1 MFKPGGLF
9 SGWLSSKMHL
19 LWVYVRIIPLT
30 VLWRYYRRMPRNSK
44 SRPELPLLPPID
56 FHPPSNGEFWP
67 LPPSLRALEAM
78 RRWLLMVEEKHRR
91 LGMTRRDFAN
101 SACGYA
107 AALLAINQASCAS
120 SKPNASKDA
129 GVGSDSPSA
138 GNGPIPG
145 CGMPTSTSG
154 TTPGMNS
161 VPGVGALPTASGSPT
176 IPGGGMSTGG
186 GPVNA
191 DAGWPS
197 PPSIPATG
205 DAGFMVTEEM
215 TEDVDAAAEM
225 LGGNE
230 FIFDV
235 QTHTS
240 TEIAEPWDGIPP
252 DERALDFI
260 TQIFVQSETDVA
272 VLSGPPNSR
281 SLGAP
286 SMAAR
291 AQVQELIDRLAGPR
305 LLIHANADP
314 ERGAAELDYM
324 GQLAEQYNPSAWK
337 VYPHEGSLLL
347 NSDELGIPFVE
358 AARTLG
364 VRMVAA
370 HRGLWDNGGYESNA
384 SPADI
389 VRTAAAAPDL
399 DFLVYHSGYE
409 RMTNE
414 DHAYDPTSGDHFGV
428 DRMVR
433 ALNETGIGADGNVYA
448 ELGSTWANV
457 MTEPEQAAH
466 VLGKLLNALGPDRIL
481 WGTDCVYNGIPQSQI
496 VAFRMFQIPVQMQ
509 EQFGYPALTP
519 DIKAKIFG
527 LNAARLYGVDV
538 GATRSEISADD
549 VSALRLALLN
559 DPASV
564 PVPDRRRYEGP
575 RTRRQFLQL
584 LEHQKFFGH
593 G

>member
-1 MFKPGGLF
+1 
-9 SGWLSSKMHL
+9 
-19 LWVYVRIIPLT
+19 
-30 VLWRYYRRMPRNSK
+30 
-44 SRPELPLLPPID
+44 
-56 FHPPSNGEFWP
+56 
-67 LPPSLRALEAM
+67 M

-91 LGMTRRDFAN
+91 LGMTRREFAN

-107 AALLAINQASCAS
+107 AALLAINQAGCS
-120 SKPNASKDA
+120 SGKSSGAGKDA
-129 GVGSDSPSA
+129 GVGAMSPTHS
-138 GNGPIPG
+138 IPG
-145 CGMPTSTSG
+145 CGMPTGSATGMG
-154 TTPGMNS
+154 TTAPGMSSAPGMTVPGMTATPGM
-161 VPGVGALPTASGSPT
+161 A
-176 IPGGGMSTGG
+176 GGGAMMALDAGASTGSAGTNTG
-186 GPVNA
+186 GSM
-191 DAGWPS
+191 GS
-197 PPSIPATG
+197 GGGSMSS
-205 DAGFMVTEEM
+205 DAGFTVTDEM
-215 TEDVDAAAEM
+215 TEDMDAAAAM
-225 LGGNE
+225 MSGNE

-240 TEIAEPWDGIPP
+240 TEIAEPWDATPP

-291 AQVQELIDRLAGPR
+291 AQVRELIDRLAGPR

-314 ERGAAELDYM
+314 ERGASEVDYM
-324 GQLAEQYNPSAWK
+324 AELAEQYNPSAWK
-337 VYPHEGSLLL
+337 VYPHEGDLLL
-347 NSDELGIPFVE
+347 DSDELGAPFVE
-358 AARTLG
+358 AARALG
-364 VRMVAA
+364 VHMVAA
-370 HRGLWDNGGYESNA
+370 HRGLWDNAGYASNA

-389 VRTAAAAPDL
+389 VRTAAAAPDIN
-399 DFLVYHSGYE
+399 FLVYHSGYE
-409 RMTNE
+409 RTTNE
-414 DHAYDPTSGDHFGV
+414 NHAYDPSASDHFGV
-428 DRMVR
+428 DRMIR
-433 ALNETGIGADGNVYA
+433 ALTESNLGPQDNVYA
-448 ELGSTWANV
+448 ELGSTWANI

-466 VLGKLLNALGPDRIL
+466 VLGKLLSALGPDRIL

-496 VAFRMFQIPVQMQ
+496 VAFRMFQIPEQMQ
-509 EQFGYPALTP
+509 EEFGYPALTQEV
-519 DIKAKIFG
+519 KEKIFG

-538 GATRSEISADD
+538 DATRSEISADD

-559 DPASV
+559 DPRSV